1 MGDSKFCTNCGA
13 KTQPE
18 DVFCESCGHK
28 LEADDYEHEP
38 EVKEERSAYQKQ
50 EDNIVPPARQAAREP
65 FREPFPDRPKKKGN
79 SGVIAVVA
87 LLVIVIFGGS
97 YWFFSQKGEN
107 DNIAE
112 QPNQNAD
119 SSNQNSQTSNEGT
132 GETQQTGS
140 TSSQLDLTKART
152 YLSTPGYKSTFFVN
166 YPDGM
171 AGVVERFSGRG
182 PNANEGVIVSEV
194 EVVRENG
201 EDYGYGFHYVTRQD
215 GSYYILDSTP
225 FEIYPHLKD
234 DLSIGKTW
242 SYEDEVFGDIVWTVM
257 DMGVDLDLGFEKF
270 SNCLVVKE
278 DNQAAGFVTIA
289 YYAPGSG
296 MIYSTDASGNNDYY
310 KMTAKEQIGIEQAE
324 SQIVKWCPNY
334 LEIKDDRTQ

>member
-18 DVFCESCGHK
+18 DVFCESCGQK
-28 LEADDYEHEP
+28 LE
-38 EVKEERSAYQKQ
+38 
-50 EDNIVPPARQAAREP
+50 AREP
-65 FREPFPDRPKKKGN
+65 FREPFPERPKKKGN

-87 LLVIVIFGGS
+87 LLVIVIFGGT

-107 DNIAE
+107 DNIAD

-119 SSNQNSQTSNEGT
+119 SSNQNSEASNEGT

-140 TSSQLDLTKART
+140 TSPQLDLTKART

-182 PNANEGVIVSEV
+182 LNANEGVIVSEV

-278 DNQAAGFVTIA
+278 H
-289 YYAPGSG
+289 
-296 MIYSTDASGNNDYY
+296 
-310 KMTAKEQIGIEQAE
+310 IGTEQAE
-324 SQIVKWCPNY
+324 SQIVKWCFNY